1 MELKMGIVLGIMAMT
16 AWGIADLLSTQ
27 SGRTLGVIRG
37 TFWFH
42 VGSLLFLLPITP
54 WFGGGNQ
61 FKGEDLLP
69 LASVSILFMGSYLLF
84 LRALEKGLLSIV
96 SPIFGSHVVIPMIA
110 GVVLFGE
117 RLNHM
122 EIMAISIILVG
133 IVLVSLDW
141 REIRKADRSALVNGM
156 PEAIG
161 AMILAGLLLTL
172 LTSLSR
178 EYGWFR
184 PLLWMR
190 IGGFL
195 LIGLLSIKDLR
206 MNLRREALKFAIPA
220 GFIDI
225 LAFSLFS
232 IGVKLAPVTVV
243 APISGSSSLVSLL
256 LAHLFL
262 SERLTPNQWVGVV
275 VIFAGLVLLGIQGG

>member
-1 MELKMGIVLGIMAMT
+1 MGIILGIMAMI
-16 AWGIADLLSTQ
+16 AWGLADFLSTQ
-27 SGRTLGVIRG
+27 SGRALGVIRG
-37 TFWFH
+37 SFWFH

-69 LASVSILFMGSYLLF
+69 LASVSILFIGSYLLF
-84 LRALEKGLLSIV
+84 LRALDKGLLSVV

-117 RLNHM
+117 RLNRM
-122 EIMAISIILVG
+122 EIMAISTMLVG
-133 IVLVSLDW
+133 IMLVSLDW
-141 REIRKADRSALVNGM
+141 REIQKAARSALVNGL

-161 AMILAGLLLTL
+161 AMILAGLILTL

-195 LIGLLSIKDLR
+195 LIGLISIKGLR

-220 GFIDI
+220 GFFDI

-232 IGVKLAPVTVV
+232 IGVKLAPVTIV
-243 APISGSSSLVSLL
+243 APISGGSPIVSI
-256 LAHLFL
+256 FL
-262 SERLTPNQWVGVV
+262 GYIFLRERLAPNQWVGV
-275 VIFAGLVLLGIQGG
+275 IAIITGLALLGIISGY